1 MLHLSYIFKR
11 LLLFLLSGSYY
22 KKWVGLKILKANE
35 QEPTNKKAKWTLSYF
50 AFDLTRDKNQEEE
63 TASIAW
69 LFAKKAHLK
78 EGLGTREVWIWS
90 NVPDNSIAK
99 SPFSPHNETLT
110 EWISSCLGFPAASP
124 QLTLHC
130 WNELIHLPILWISIS
145 GQVNSQNC
153 DNRPLL

>member
-22 KKWVGLKILKANE
+22 KKWVVLKILKANE
-35 QEPTNKKAKWTLSYF
+35 QEPTNKKAKWTLSCF

-78 EGLGTREVWIWS
+78 EGLGTSVDLKQCSR
-90 NVPDNSIAK
+90 
-99 SPFSPHNETLT
+99 
-110 EWISSCLGFPAASP
+110 
-124 QLTLHC
+124 
-130 WNELIHLPILWISIS
+130 
-145 GQVNSQNC
+145 
-153 DNRPLL
+153 